1 MQQLKLPILWALLS
15 FTVGCKPT
23 VKHDWV
29 EYHSVKSEF
38 DFGVSIDTLWL
49 SSPALLGKGNFH
61 IQGEELIFADTQKAK
76 LYLFD
81 KEGNFEREALGL
93 GDSPQQVQGLEYFVP
108 INEEAFFIISSFL
121 IYYFP
126 SVDGWT
132 SYSLMDFTGEKSRE
146 ELLRNPQGEDWEIY
160 QPNWNS
166 MPVNFY
172 GHQDRILFFP
182 IITEHPDL
190 NAYQHKRFY
199 RETKVIAKLDAL
211 SGKLLAIGG
220 EWPEVY
226 LDQAFIP
233 NLASADVFVF
243 QEKIYC
249 SFQADPFIYV
259 YDLDFNPLFKF
270 GKAMRN
276 EEAKFQ
282 RYSSGWDAVDA
293 WDYDLRVNPLYASIY
308 ADEDYIF
315 RIGLPKGIE
324 QNGVLQ
330 IYNQDDFSFVAE
342 VDVPY
347 RFRVLGK
354 IGEHYF
360 ADGILEDKSDKVGIF
375 KFRIR

>member
-1 MQQLKLPILWALLS
+1 VA
-15 FTVGCKPT
+15 CEPT
-23 VKHDWV
+23 VRLEW
-29 EYHSVKSEF
+29 EEFTSEGPTPGASLF
-38 DFGVSIDTLWL
+38 FDTLWI
-49 SSPALLGKGNFH
+49 SPPAVLGKGNFQV
-61 IQGEELIFADTQKAK
+61 QGQKIIFADTQKAN

-81 KEGNFEREALGL
+81 KEGNFERDALGL

-108 INEEAFFIISSFL
+108 INEQAFFIISSFL

-126 SVDGWT
+126 SLDGWA
-132 SYSLMDFTGEKSRE
+132 SYSLMDFRGEKSRE
-146 ELLRNPQGEDWEIY
+146 DLLRNPQGEDWEIY

-172 GHQDRILFFP
+172 GQQDSILFFP

-199 RETKVIAKLDAL
+199 RETKTIAKLDAL
-211 SGKLLAIGG
+211 SGKLLDIGG

-233 NLASADVFVF
+233 NLAYTDVFIHKGKV
-243 QEKIYC
+243 YC
-249 SFQADPFIYV
+249 SFHADASIYV

-270 GKAMRN
+270 GKAMKN
-276 EEAKFQ
+276 GEAKFQ
-282 RYSSGWDAVDA
+282 RYSAGWDAVDA

-308 ADEDYIF
+308 ADEDYVF

-330 IYNQDDFSFVAE
+330 IYNQEDFSLVAE
-342 VDVPY
+342 VDIPY
-347 RFRVLGK
+347 RFRVIGK
-354 IGEHYF
+354 IGDHYF
-360 ADGILEDKSDKVGIF
+360 ADGILEDKSDQVGIF
-375 KFRIR
+375 KFKIQ